1 MVSPTV
7 SVARYQNFSDRLLPR
22 SHKAVA
28 RATNRHIMWFHH
40 REHMPKHFERGAGT
54 RYGYARRTSTVSARR
69 IDAAIKK
76 QLTILKAGRNKGRVF
91 YKDLKAALGLAPLVF
106 TGETRSMVLAPA
118 LTQVRATSNRGR
130 LVMKSPEY
138 VASRFRKANP
148 NQRVKQAQQEALK
161 RSAELEAIT
170 SGEISALLAE
180 FRREYVDIMQN
191 AANPNHHLA
200 VFRQR
205 RRRQRGS

>member
-1 MVSPTV
+1 MGIPTV
-7 SVARYQNFSDRLLPR
+7 SVRRYQNFSDRLLPR

-28 RATNRHIMWFHH
+28 NATNRVVMWFHH
-40 REHMPKHFERGAGT
+40 REHMPKHFEQGAGA

-76 QLTILKAGRNKGRVF
+76 QLTILKSGSAAGRVF
-91 YKDLKAALGLAPLVF
+91 YKDLKAALGLNPLVF
-106 TGETRSMVLAPA
+106 TGETRSMVLSTAM
-118 LTQVRATSNRGR
+118 TQVRATSNRGR
-130 LVMKSPEY
+130 LIMKSPPY
-138 VASRFRKANP
+138 VASRFKKQNP

-170 SGEISALLAE
+170 SGEVAALLAE
-180 FRREYVDIMQN
+180 YRREYVDVMQN
-191 AANPNHHLA
+191 PANPNHHLA

-205 RRRQRGS
+205 RRRQRSA